1 MSIDPTEAM
10 AAATTRRS
18 FLARAALGGA
28 LVSVATAGPLRSML
42 GVAGAQE
49 AEGAELEASDA
60 LDNETFAA
68 LAVPLELAAVLAYQA
83 ALEGSVLDETAT
95 TNTRLFQT
103 HHQTVV
109 DALTPLLSEDAG
121 APGPDETVMASTVA
135 TIQGNPDQP
144 AILAALA
151 ELEEVLAAT
160 HLYAVGGLTD
170 SSLAKTVSQVLAV
183 ESQQAVAMGRAVE
196 IDLAELTP
204 AQAGTTGARTE
215 FAEAAAA
222 SSTTTSTTTT
232 EAGN

>member
-1 MSIDPTEAM
+1 VSIDPTEAT

-49 AEGAELEASDA
+49 AELEAADA

-68 LAVPLELAAVLAYQA
+68 LAVPVELAAVLAYQA
-83 ALEGSVLDETAT
+83 ALEGDVLDETAT
-95 TNTRLFQT
+95 TNARMFQA

-109 DALTPLLSEDAG
+109 DALTPLLSEDAS
-121 APGPDETVMASTVA
+121 APRPDETVMSSSVEA
-135 TIQGNPDQP
+135 IQGNDDQT
-144 AILAALA
+144 AILTALA

-160 HLYAVGGLTD
+160 HLYALGGLTD
-170 SSLAKTVSQVLAV
+170 SSLGKTVAQVLTV
-183 ESQQAVAMGRAVE
+183 ENQQAVAMGRAA
-196 IDLAELTP
+196 DLDLVELTP
-204 AQAGTTGARTE
+204 AEASTDGARTNFTE
-215 FAEAAAA
+215 AAEA
-222 SSTTTSTTTT
+222 SMTTTSTTTT